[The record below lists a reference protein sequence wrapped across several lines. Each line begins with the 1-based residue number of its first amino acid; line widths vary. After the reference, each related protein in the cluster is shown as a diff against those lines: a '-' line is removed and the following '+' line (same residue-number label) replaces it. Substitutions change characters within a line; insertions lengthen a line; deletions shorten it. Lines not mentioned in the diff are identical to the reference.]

1 MDNWST
7 IITTKQSLLMEAKT
21 QKAMQ
26 LPSKETRIELT
37 KNGRFCILMKLARLE
52 LVDLTKNLD
61 SKSINPSTLE
71 LDFQVKELLNVG
83 VQTKHFYSL
92 NGNQIIN
99 VNNGSLMRSPRQSR
113 MCNGHISQCRSQSKE
128 PITMCNA
135 IVPTQDGGNFGN
147 MMALVLEISR
157 TESFLI
163 PPEEKME
170 SK

>member
-83 VQTKHFYSL
+83 VQTKHFY
-92 NGNQIIN
+92 
-99 VNNGSLMRSPRQSR
+99 
-113 MCNGHISQCRSQSKE
+113 
-128 PITMCNA
+128 
-135 IVPTQDGGNFGN
+135 
-147 MMALVLEISR
+147 
-157 TESFLI
+157 
-163 PPEEKME
+163 
-170 SK
+170 